1 MQVITEEISDPS
13 DWSNVFS
20 KEAIIALSCAAFFLI
35 CNTLILFKSQASH
48 KIVNKIS
55 DKFPILKF
63 FGVGR
68 RIEVEV
74 APRINTET
82 CCFCCGDIQREVGAT
97 CGHIFC
103 GTLSNVKKFLK
114 T

>member
-1 MQVITEEISDPS
+1 MQISEEISDPS

-20 KEAIIALSCAAFFLI
+20 QEAIIALSFAMLFFV
-35 CNTLILFKSQASH
+35 CNTLILFKSQIPH

-55 DKFPILKF
+55 DIFPMLKF
-63 FGVGR
+63 FGIGR
-68 RIEVEV
+68 ITEVEV
-74 APRINTET
+74 APRINADT

-103 GTLSNVKKFLK
+103 GTFSNVKKDLK